1 MNIQFHSPAVYWTEA
16 LPVGNGKL
24 GAMVFGGIEKE
35 RIALNE
41 DTLWSGYPKDWNNP
55 GAKEVLP
62 KVRELISQNK
72 YEEADQLCKE
82 MMGPYTQSYLP
93 FGDLHLLMDHGNVSG
108 QYRRRLDL
116 STGIVAVDYS
126 IGGVRYSREI
136 FASYPDQVI
145 VVRLQSSKAGQL
157 SFRAKLDS
165 PLRFASSYESE
176 QYIISGIAPE
186 YVSPSYYGVEDP
198 IRYGDPEI
206 TQALKFHGRLAV
218 VNEGGTLKA
227 DADGLHVIGATSAIL
242 FFHAATSFDPSIGAS
257 SSERDLKQITT
268 EAIHAVH
275 GNPYEDILKRHLDDH
290 NKLFGR
296 VALSLGES
304 KAHSDMPTDRRIA
317 EFGSSDPGLVELLFH
332 YGRYLMIASSRPG
345 TQPANLQGIW
355 NEETRAPWSSNY
367 TLNINTEMNYWP
379 AESCNMAEM
388 HGPLIDFI
396 GRLALNGKQ
405 TAETNYG
412 ARGWVAHHNSDLW
425 AQTAPVGDYG
435 VGDPVWAYWPM
446 GGVWLTQH
454 LWEHY
459 AFSGD
464 ERFLRDTAFPIMKE
478 AALFCLDWLI
488 EDKDGHLIT
497 SPSTSPEL
505 QFRVGDK
512 CHAVSAAASMDLSLI
527 GELFDNCIKS
537 AELLAIDGDFAK
549 TLAEKKQKLLPLQIG
564 KHDRLQE
571 WSQDFEEED
580 VHHRHVSHLVGVYP
594 GHLITEQSAPDLFQ
608 AAKTS
613 LEIRGDGG
621 TGWSLGWKI
630 GLWARFKDGNRAERL
645 ISNMLTLMEG
655 DTPHHHG
662 RGGVY
667 ANLFGA
673 HPPFQIDGNFAAT
686 AGIAEMLLQSHQG
699 YLEFLPALPD
709 AWKDGYVKGLRG
721 RGGYEV
727 DLEWENGA
735 LSKAEIA
742 VSITQTCKVLAKN
755 TVRISQDGEEVAYSV
770 MGNGCIG
777 FHVESGKR
785 YVVSTSRSP
794 RWQGSI

>member
-24 GAMVFGGIEKE
+24 GAMVFGGVEKE

-41 DTLWSGYPKDWNNP
+41 DTLWSGYPSDWNNL
-55 GAKEVLP
+55 GAKEVLL
-62 KVRELISQNK
+62 KVREQIAQGK
-72 YEEADQLCKE
+72 YEEADRLCKE
-82 MMGPYTQSYLP
+82 MMGPFTQSYLP
-93 FGDLHLLMDHGNVSG
+93 FGDLHLVMDHGNVYG
-108 QYRRRLDL
+108 QYRRKLDL
-116 STGIVAVDYS
+116 SAGIATVDYS
-126 IGGVRYSREI
+126 VGGVQYSREI
-136 FASYPDQVI
+136 FASYPDQAI
-145 VVRLQSSKAGQL
+145 IVRLQSSKAGQL
-157 SFRAKLDS
+157 SFRAQLDS
-165 PLRFASSYESE
+165 PLRFTSSYESE
-176 QYIISGIAPE
+176 HYVISGHAPE
-186 YVSPSYYGVEDP
+186 YVSPSYHHIEDP
-198 IRYGDPEI
+198 VRYGDSET
-206 TQALKFHGRLAV
+206 TQALKFQGRLAAV
-218 VNEGGTLKA
+218 HEGGTMKV

-242 FFHAATSFDPSIGAS
+242 YFNASTSFDPSIGAS
-257 SSERDLKQITT
+257 SSELNLKQITT
-268 EAIHAVH
+268 DAIHAVS
-275 GNPYEDILKRHLDDH
+275 GKPYEVIRNRHLDDH

-304 KAHSDMPTDRRIA
+304 IAPSDMPTDRRIA

-332 YGRYLMIASSRPG
+332 YGRYLLIASSRPG

-367 TLNINTEMNYWP
+367 TLNINAEMNYWP

-388 HGPLIDFI
+388 HEPLIDFI
-396 GRLALNGKQ
+396 GRLARNGKK

-425 AQTAPVGDYG
+425 AQTAPVGDFG
-435 VGDPVWAYWPM
+435 IGDPVWAFWPM
-446 GGVWLTQH
+446 GGTWLTQH

-464 ERFLRDTAFPIMKE
+464 EVFLRETAYPIMKE

-488 EDKDGHLIT
+488 EDKDAHFIT
-497 SPSTSPEL
+497 SPSTSPE
-505 QFRVGDK
+505 QKFVIGDK
-512 CHAVSAAASMDLSLI
+512 HYAVSEASTMDLSLI
-527 GELFDNCIKS
+527 GECFENCIQA
-537 AELLAIDGDFAK
+537 AEQLKIDEDFAK
-549 TLAEKKQKLLPLQIG
+549 TLLETKQRLLPLQIG
-564 KHDRLQE
+564 KEGQLQE
-571 WSQDFEEED
+571 WSQDFEGED

-594 GHLITEQSAPDLFQ
+594 GRLITEHSAPDLFQ

-645 ISNMLTLMEG
+645 ISNLLTLIKG
-655 DTPHHHG
+655 DEPINHD

-667 ANLFGA
+667 ANLFDA

-686 AGIAEMLLQSHQG
+686 AGIAELLLQSHQG
-699 YLEFLPALPD
+699 YLELLPALPD
-709 AWKDGYVKGLRG
+709 AWKDGFVKGLRG

-727 DLEWENGA
+727 DMEWKGGA

-742 VSITQTCKVLAKN
+742 ASKTQTCKVLARQN
-755 TVRISQDGEEVAYSV
+755 VRITQDGEVITYSQV
-770 MGNGCIG
+770 GNGCIG
-777 FHVESGKR
+777 FHAESGKR
-785 YVVSTSRSP
+785 YVVSTV
-794 RWQGSI
+794 

>member
-1 MNIQFHSPAVYWTEA
+1 MHIQFHSPAVYWTEA
-16 LPVGNGKL
+16 LPVGNGRL

-41 DTLWSGYPKDWNNP
+41 DTLWSGYPRDWNNP

-62 KVRELISQNK
+62 KVRELIAQER

-82 MMGPYTQSYLP
+82 MMGPFTQTYLP
-93 FGDLHLLMDHGNVSG
+93 FGDLHLVMDHGNVAR
-108 QYRRRLDL
+108 QYRRKLDL
-116 STGIVAVDYS
+116 STGIATVEYS
-126 IGGVRYSREI
+126 VGGVRYSREI

-157 SFRAKLDS
+157 SFRAKMDS
-165 PLRFASSYESE
+165 PLRYASSYESE
-176 QYIISGIAPE
+176 HYIISGIAPD
-186 YVSPSYYGVEDP
+186 YVSPSYHHIEDP
-198 IRYGDPEI
+198 IRYGDPET

-218 VNEGGTLKA
+218 VHEGGTLKV
-227 DADGLHVIGATSAIL
+227 DADGVHVIGATGVIL
-242 FFHAATSFDPSIGAS
+242 YFHASTSFDPRIGAS
-257 SSERDLKQITT
+257 SSECNPKQITAD
-268 EAIHAVH
+268 AIQAVH
-275 GNPYEDILKRHLDDH
+275 GKPYEEILKRHLDDH
-290 NKLFGR
+290 NELFGR

-304 KAHSDMPTDRRIA
+304 NAPSDMTTDRRIA

-332 YGRYLMIASSRPG
+332 YGRYLLIASSRPG

-367 TLNINTEMNYWP
+367 TLNINAEMNYWP
-379 AESCNMAEM
+379 AETCHMAET
-388 HGPLIDFI
+388 HEPLIDFI
-396 GRLALNGKQ
+396 GRLARNGKK
-405 TAETNYG
+405 TADTNYG

-435 VGDPVWAYWPM
+435 IGDPVWALWPM
-446 GGVWLTQH
+446 GGTWLTQH

-464 ERFLRDTAFPIMKE
+464 EVFLRDTAYPIMKE

-488 EDKDGHLIT
+488 EDQGGYFIT
-497 SPSTSPEL
+497 SPSTSPEQKFL
-505 QFRVGDK
+505 VGDK
-512 CHAVSAAASMDLSLI
+512 RHAVSVATTMDLSLI
-527 GELFDNCIKS
+527 GELFDNCIQA
-537 AELLAIDGDFAK
+537 AEQLKNDEEFAKLLAETKIR
-549 TLAEKKQKLLPLQIG
+549 LLPLQIG
-564 KHDRLQE
+564 KQGQLLE
-571 WSQDFEEED
+571 WSQDFEGED

-594 GHLITEQSAPDLFQ
+594 GRLITEKSAPDLFR

-645 ISNMLTLMEG
+645 ISNLLNLIKSDESIN
-655 DTPHHHG
+655 HE

-667 ANLFGA
+667 ANLFDA

-699 YLEFLPALPD
+699 YLELLPTLPD
-709 AWKDGYVKGLRG
+709 AWKDGFVKGLRG

-727 DLEWENGA
+727 DMEWKGGA

-742 VSITQTCKVLAKN
+742 VSITQTCKVLAKMK
-755 TVRISQDGEEVAYSV
+755 VRITQEGEEVTCSHI
-770 MGNGCIG
+770 GNGCIG
-777 FHVESGKR
+777 FHAESGKR
-785 YVVSTSRSP
+785 YAVSAV
-794 RWQGSI
+794 

>member
-1 MNIQFHSPAVYWTEA
+1 MNIQFQSPAIYWTEA

-24 GAMVFGGIEKE
+24 GAMVFGGVEKE

-62 KVRELISQNK
+62 RVRELIAQEN
-72 YEEADQLCKE
+72 YEEADRLCKE

-93 FGDLHLLMDHGNVSG
+93 FGDLHLLLHHGDIKRDYS
-108 QYRRRLDL
+108 RKLDL
-116 STGIVAVDYS
+116 STGIVTVTYTV
-126 IGGVRYSREI
+126 GGVQYTREI
-136 FASYPDQVI
+136 FASYPDQAI
-145 VVRLQSSKAGQL
+145 VVRLTSSKEGLL
-157 SFRAKLDS
+157 SFRAWLDS
-165 PLRFASSYESE
+165 PIQFASTLSSD
-176 QYIISGIAPE
+176 QYMISGTAPE
-186 YVSPSYYGVEDP
+186 QVWPSYYYSENP
-198 IRYGDPEI
+198 IIYGDPEI
-206 TQALKFHGRLAV
+206 SQALKFHGLLAMAH
-218 VNEGGTLKA
+218 EGGKVKSDTN
-227 DADGLHVIGATSAIL
+227 GLHVVGATSATL
-242 FFHAATSFDPSIGAS
+242 YFSAATSFDASMGAS
-257 SSERDLKQITT
+257 NSERDPQQITMD
-268 EAIHAVH
+268 AIQAVRVK
-275 GNPYEDILKRHLDDH
+275 PYEEIRNRHLDDH
-290 NKLFGR
+290 RKLFDR
-296 VALSLGES
+296 VALSLGET
-304 KAHSDMPTDRRIA
+304 KAPADLPTDRRIA
-317 EFGSSDPGLVELLFH
+317 EYGSSDPGLVELLFH

-367 TLNINTEMNYWP
+367 TLNINAQMNYWP
-379 AESCNMAEM
+379 VETCNMAEM
-388 HGPLIDFI
+388 HQPLIDFI
-396 GRLALNGKQ
+396 GRLAENGKK

-435 VGDPVWAYWPM
+435 DGDPVWAYWPM

-464 ERFLRDTAFPIMKE
+464 EVFLRDTAYPIMKE

-488 EDKDGHLIT
+488 EDQDGNLIT

-505 QFRVGDK
+505 RFVVGGK
-512 CHAVSAAASMDLSLI
+512 RHAVSAAATMDLSLI
-527 GELFDNCIKS
+527 GELFHNCIQS
-537 AELLAIDGDFAK
+537 AELLKIDRDFAK
-549 TLAEKKQKLLPLQIG
+549 TLAGKKQQLLPLRVG
-564 KHDRLQE
+564 KQGRLQE

-594 GHLITEQSAPDLFQ
+594 GSLITEQTAPELFQ

-613 LEIRGDGG
+613 LDIRGDGG

-645 ISNMLTLMEG
+645 ISNVLSLVKG
-655 DTPHHHG
+655 DESIHRG
-662 RGGVY
+662 QGGVY
-667 ANLFGA
+667 TNLFGA

-699 YLEFLPALPD
+699 YLELLPALPD
-709 AWKDGYVKGLRG
+709 VWKDGYVRGLRG

-727 DLEWENGA
+727 DLEWNDGV

-742 VSITQTCKVLAKN
+742 VSITQTCKILTKHA
-755 TVRISQDGEEVAYSV
+755 VRISRDGEEVASSV
-770 MGNGCIG
+770 MGDGCIG

-785 YVVSTSRSP
+785 YVVTAV
-794 RWQGSI
+794 

>member
-1 MNIQFHSPAVYWTEA
+1 MNIQFQSPAVYWTEA
-16 LPVGNGKL
+16 LPVGNGRL
-24 GAMVFGGIEKE
+24 GAMVFGGVEKE

-41 DTLWSGYPKDWNNP
+41 DTLWSGYPGEWNNP
-55 GAKEVLP
+55 GAKEALP
-62 KVRELISQNK
+62 KVRELIAQEMF
-72 YEEADQLCKE
+72 EEAELLCKE

-93 FGDLHLLMDHGNVSG
+93 FGDLRLLMNHGDVNH
-108 QYRRRLDL
+108 QYSRKLDL
-116 STGIVAVDYS
+116 SSGIVTVTYT
-126 IGGVRYSREI
+126 IGGVQFTREI
-136 FASYPDQVI
+136 FASYPDQAI
-145 VVRLQSSKAGQL
+145 VVRLTSSKEGML
-157 SFRAKLDS
+157 GFRTWLDS
-165 PLRFASSYESE
+165 PIHYASSFDAD
-176 QYIISGIAPE
+176 QYMISGTAPE
-186 YVSPSYYGVEDP
+186 QVWPNYYCSDNP
-198 IRYGDPEI
+198 IVYGDPE
-206 TQALKFHGRLAV
+206 TSQALKFHGRLAV
-218 VNEGGTLKA
+218 AHEGGRIKA
-227 DADGLHVIGATSAIL
+227 DADGLHLIGATVATLYFS
-242 FFHAATSFDPSIGAS
+242 AATSFDASIGAG
-257 SSERDLKQITT
+257 SSECDPKQIT
-268 EAIHAVH
+268 ARLIHAVR
-275 GNPYEDILKRHLDDH
+275 GKQYEDILHRHLDDH
-290 NKLFGR
+290 TKLFGR
-296 VALSLGES
+296 VTLHLGDTI
-304 KAHSDMPTDRRIA
+304 APVDLPTDRRIA

-367 TLNINTEMNYWP
+367 TLNINAEMNYWP
-379 AESCNMAEM
+379 VESCNMAEL
-388 HGPLIDFI
+388 HKPLIDFI
-396 GRLALNGKQ
+396 GRLALNGKK

-425 AQTAPVGDYG
+425 AQTAPVGDFG
-435 VGDPVWAYWPM
+435 DGDPVWAYWPM

-464 ERFLRDTAFPIMKE
+464 EVFLRDTAYPIMKE

-505 QFRVGDK
+505 KFRVGDK
-512 CHAVSAAASMDLSLI
+512 CHSVSAGTTMDLSLI
-527 GELFDNCIKS
+527 GECFDNCIKS
-537 AELLAIDGDFAK
+537 AELLAIDEDFAM

-564 KHDRLQE
+564 KHGRLQE
-571 WSQDFEEED
+571 WSQDFEEEH

-594 GHLITEQSAPDLFQ
+594 GRLITEQSAPDLFQ

-645 ISNMLTLMEG
+645 ISNLLTLIEG
-655 DTPHHHG
+655 DTSIHLG
-662 RGGVY
+662 RGGIY
-667 ANLFGA
+667 ANLFDA

-727 DLEWENGA
+727 DLVWNNGA
-735 LSKAEIA
+735 LSKAEIE
-742 VSITQTCKVLAKN
+742 VSITQTCQVLAKRK
-755 TVRISQDGEEVAYSV
+755 VRITQDGDEVQYVQDA
-770 MGNGCIG
+770 NGCIG

-785 YVVSTSRSP
+785 YVILTV
-794 RWQGSI
+794 